1 MGDLLLSSS
10 DRRALH
16 IFKYHQI
23 LPEVS
28 AMDGGDLPLEVFHWQ
43 MKWVKKNMEVV
54 SLEEGLSL
62 LAEGRLPK
70 RVAAITFDDG
80 YAADAS
86 CVVPILKDFGF
97 SATFFISSGYL
108 YGQCMWHEILRIAL
122 RHTQQKVLD
131 LSPIQLGRHS
141 IATEQARA
149 LAYEKLSLDLKYRSL
164 AERQYLLDHIRNAAG
179 TNAESPELMLN
190 ETQVKQLAMEGMEV
204 GSHTVDHP
212 ILSCEADSQAVYQI
226 KMDKENLER
235 VVGRPIKYFAYP
247 NGIPGKDFAKRHV
260 EIVRDCGFK
269 AAVTTSAGVVR
280 KNGDYWQLPRF
291 TPWDTAPAKF
301 ALRMLR
307 NYSSRSTS
315 V

>member
-1 MGDLLLSSS
+1 
-10 DRRALH
+10 
-16 IFKYHQI
+16 
-23 LPEVS
+23 
-28 AMDGGDLPLEVFHWQ
+28 MDGGDLPLEVFHWQ
-43 MKWVKKNMEVV
+43 MKWLKKNMEVV

-70 RVAAITFDDG
+70 RAAAITFDDG
-80 YAADAS
+80 YAADVS
-86 CVVPILKDFGF
+86 FVVPILKDIGF

-122 RHTQQKVLD
+122 RHTPQKVLD

-141 IATEQARA
+141 IATDQARA
-149 LAYEKLSLDLKYRSL
+149 LAYEKLSLDLKYRPL

-179 TNAESPELMLN
+179 TNAQSPEMMLN
-190 ETQVKQLAMEGMEV
+190 ETQVQQLAMEGMEV

-212 ILSCEADSQAVYQI
+212 ILRCEADAQAVYQI
-226 KMDKENLER
+226 KADKENLER
-235 VVGRPIKYFAYP
+235 VIGRPIKFFAYP
-247 NGIPGKDFAKRHV
+247 NGIPGKDFTQRHV

-307 NYSSRSTS
+307 NYSSRSIS